1 MLFSPQDFSI
11 FIRQIVVLG
20 VFTVEAS
27 VTFWQTSP
35 GSFARV
41 QLGQQQQQHQ
51 LQHLLV
57 ASHNPKTVIKQHETR
72 QQAPNKLRAFVHL
85 SSDNVQ
91 QRLPGSSLITSIDD
105 PLTLLP
111 TTRGSVGKVGSGQHF
126 NVGKNVTG
134 KEIKTKLNLKKNIS
148 KNTDVTETKH
158 LMENNQKKGS
168 GLNTILKQLLR
179 SRLEKSQKE
188 QKQVKSVVQLISENS
203 NNQESFLDKTS
214 GRTGSFLDR
223 LLDVMEEENIADN
236 DSILNQND
244 KDVLARKPKA
254 FGVTDDFS
262 TDKNEGLLFFKDVG
276 LTSGINSINKKVLNK
291 NRIVSPFKNVLDEEE
306 EQVDEETKLLRN
318 EILDL
323 LLQLKGF
330 IGEINLNFNVFLVR
344 K

>member
-41 QLGQQQQQHQ
+41 QLGQQQQHQ

-57 ASHNPKTVIKQHETR
+57 TSHNPKTVIKQHETR

-111 TTRGSVGKVGSGQHF
+111 TTRGSVSKVGSGQHF

-244 KDVLARKPKA
+244 KDVLARKAKA

-306 EQVDEETKLLRN
+306 EQVDKETKLLRN
-318 EILDL
+318 EISDL

-330 IGEINLNFNVFLVR
+330 IGSIN
-344 K
+344 

>member
-1 MLFSPQDFSI
+1 M
-11 FIRQIVVLG
+11 G

-41 QLGQQQQQHQ
+41 QLGHQQQQHQ

-57 ASHNPKTVIKQHETR
+57 ASRNPETVIKQHETR

-111 TTRGSVGKVGSGQHF
+111 TRRGSVDKVGSGQHF
-126 NVGKNVTG
+126 NVRKNVSG
-134 KEIKTKLNLKKNIS
+134 EEIKTKLNLKKNIS

-179 SRLEKSQKE
+179 SRMEKSQKE

-203 NNQESFLDKTS
+203 NNQESFLDKTA

-223 LLDVMEEENIADN
+223 LLAVMEEENIVDN
-236 DSILNQND
+236 DSILNQNV
-244 KDVLARKPKA
+244 KDVIARRPKA

-262 TDKNEGLLFFKDVG
+262 AHKNEGLLFFKDVG
-276 LTSGINSINKKVLNK
+276 LTSGINKKVLHK
-291 NRIVSPFKNVLDEEE
+291 NQIVSPFKNVLDEEE
-306 EQVDEETKLLRN
+306 EQVDEETNLLRN
-318 EILDL
+318 EISDL

-330 IGEINLNFNVFLVR
+330 IRTINLNFNVFLVR